1 MYCQNC
7 GKMQENG
14 SVVCTDCG
22 AELIGK
28 KDYGRNNKRS
38 FWFALLSFIFPIAG
52 FILYLIYEDRKPKR
66 AYSLI
71 VGFVT
76 GIIIKLLLI
85 VILSVFAGVAINQL
99 LNSSDLLFDSLSE
112 QANILI

>member
-14 SVVCTDCG
+14 SAVCTDCG

-28 KDYGRNNKRS
+28 NDYGRNNKKS
-38 FWFALLSFIFPIAG
+38 FWFALLSFVFPIAG
-52 FILYLIYEDRKPKR
+52 FILYLIYEDRKR
-66 AYSLI
+66 ARAHSLI

-85 VILSVFAGVAINQL
+85 VILSVFAGVAINQT
-99 LNSSDLLFDSLSE
+99 LNSSDLLFDSL
-112 QANILI
+112 L

>member
-7 GKMQENG
+7 GKLQENG
-14 SVVCTDCG
+14 SAVCTDCG

-28 KDYGRNNKRS
+28 NDYGRNNKQS
-38 FWFALLSFIFPIAG
+38 FWFALLSFVFPMAG
-52 FILYLIYEDRKPKR
+52 FILYLVYEDRKPAR
-66 AYSLI
+66 ARSLI

-85 VILSVFAGVAINQL
+85 IILLVFAGVAINQTL
-99 LNSSDLLFDSLSE
+99 SSSDLLFDSL
-112 QANILI
+112 L

>member
-28 KDYGRNNKRS
+28 KDCGRNNKRS

-52 FILYLIYEDRKPKR
+52 FVLYLIYEDRKPAR
-66 AYSLI
+66 ARSLI

-99 LNSSDLLFDSLSE
+99 LNSSDLLFDSLS
-112 QANILI
+112 

>member
-14 SVVCTDCG
+14 SAVCADCG

-38 FWFALLSFIFPIAG
+38 FWFALLSFVFSIAG
-52 FILYLIYEDRKPKR
+52 FMLYLIYEDRKPAR
-66 AYSLI
+66 AHSLI

-85 VILSVFAGVAINQL
+85 VILLVLGGVAINQL
-99 LNSSDLLFDSLSE
+99 LNSSDLLFDSL
-112 QANILI
+112 L

>member
-7 GKMQENG
+7 GEMQENG
-14 SVVCTDCG
+14 SAVCADCG

-71 VGFVT
+71 VGFII
-76 GIIIKLLLI
+76 GIIVRLLLI
-85 VILSVFAGVAINQL
+85 VTVSFILKIGIDQLVNNGDLL
-99 LNSSDLLFDSLSE
+99 LNSLSE
-112 QANILI
+112 QAHILI

>member
-14 SVVCTDCG
+14 SAVCADCG

-38 FWFALLSFIFPIAG
+38 FWFALLSFLFPVAG
-52 FILYLIYEDRKPKR
+52 FILYLIYEDRKPAR
-66 AYSLI
+66 ARSLI
-71 VGFVT
+71 VGFII
-76 GIIIKLLLI
+76 GITVKLLLF
-85 VILSVFAGVAINQL
+85 VFLILLGIGISQL
-99 LNSSDLLFDSLSE
+99 IDNSDLWLNGIFE
-112 QANILI
+112 EAQIPV